1 MLLAAGKKTKEICVC
16 VSINIH
22 IHTSISIYFLSHKF
36 IPISSIPTRHQQ
48 VYPSPPLFHIYNSS
62 NTKKPG
68 SHFPQHTYL
77 LNPSTENCFRIA
89 DPCLCDKIKI
99 NEKPSRQSSMFVQVL
114 FVLILRTQ
122 SKYQVSKLLIFF
134 PPFSVV
140 VLTH

>member
-1 MLLAAGKKTKEICVC
+1 MLQIYVPFSKERYLEGKIWNPVFLITNGSHSFYMLLAAGKKTKEICVC

-99 NEKPSRQSSMFVQVL
+99 NEKPSR
-114 FVLILRTQ
+114 
-122 SKYQVSKLLIFF
+122 
-134 PPFSVV
+134 
-140 VLTH
+140 